1 MILTLFLVLTRP
13 QQLCCIFFCLY
24 INAIRQPQQKT
35 LSFDCTSLFEL
46 TQFSGESCRPST
58 VGSLMSGTMVS
69 DAGSMHANLKKNY
82 RVTSEVLRQYSTL
95 RLHFFF
101 VQRFNSTTSPDLH
114 RRACRIRILW
124 RWSISNFYCQNLN
137 MDGYQKHCV
146 KVK

>member
-13 QQLCCIFFCLY
+13 QQLCCIFFGLC

-69 DAGSMHANLKKNY
+69 DAGSMHANLKKKY

-101 VQRFNSTTSPDLH
+101 VQRFNSITSPDLH
-114 RRACRIRILW
+114 
-124 RWSISNFYCQNLN
+124 
-137 MDGYQKHCV
+137 
-146 KVK
+146 

>member
-13 QQLCCIFFCLY
+13 QQLCCIFFGLY

-69 DAGSMHANLKKNY
+69 DAGSMHANLKKISSDF
-82 RVTSEVLRQYSTL
+82 RSFATI
-95 RLHFFF
+95 LHAKTALFLCSA
-101 VQRFNSTTSPDLH
+101 V
-114 RRACRIRILW
+114 
-124 RWSISNFYCQNLN
+124 
-137 MDGYQKHCV
+137 
-146 KVK
+146 